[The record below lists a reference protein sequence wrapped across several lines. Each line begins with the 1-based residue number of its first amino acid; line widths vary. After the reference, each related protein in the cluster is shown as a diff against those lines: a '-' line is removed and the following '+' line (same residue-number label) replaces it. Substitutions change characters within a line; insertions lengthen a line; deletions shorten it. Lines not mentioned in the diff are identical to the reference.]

1 MNLELA
7 ETVLVILVI
16 FKQRRN
22 RALEML
28 TVVYEEIWMVWVLI
42 RIYFPVFF
50 RGYYCWFNGRIILAL
65 RIKSSMVSATTIRRA
80 SVKFVG

>member
-50 RGYYCWFNGRIILAL
+50 RGYYCCFNGRIILAL

-80 SVKFVG
+80 SVKFVR

>member
-1 MNLELA
+1 MTSACMNLELA

-50 RGYYCWFNGRIILAL
+50 RGYYC
-65 RIKSSMVSATTIRRA
+65 
-80 SVKFVG
+80 

>member
-50 RGYYCWFNGRIILAL
+50 RGYYC
-65 RIKSSMVSATTIRRA
+65 
-80 SVKFVG
+80 